1 MHERDGHTD
10 THTHTHTYR
19 QTDTA
24 WRHRPRLHSIA
35 RQTLLRAM
43 TTKEKTDSRLSV
55 LLAEMIGISLHAA
68 TRHGKIGLR
77 GDLSPC
83 TLLVASHSES
93 GIRNTSMHSEPVCHP
108 RLWCL
113 GHLLTQATSTSA
125 QLPVVSKLYI
135 FEMSWNVWQCCYQPI
150 SQYEFRPIKWLLS
163 PKSRVKIG
171 LIPLPEASSPPL
183 PPAAIKK
190 HYIAKCSAYVKMH
203 YINKKSPHVSPQRY
217 SGV

>member
-1 MHERDGHTD
+1 MVKKFRRYAYSFSQNARTWRTHR
-10 THTHTHTYR
+10 HTHTHTYR

-55 LLAEMIGISLHAA
+55 LVAEMIGISLHAA
-68 TRHGKIGLR
+68 TRHGKIGLH

-83 TLLVASHSES
+83 TLLVASHSEL
-93 GIRNTSMHSEPVCHP
+93 GIRNTSMHTEPVCHP

-171 LIPLPEASSPPL
+171 LIPPSWSFL
-183 PPAAIKK
+183 
-190 HYIAKCSAYVKMH
+190 
-203 YINKKSPHVSPQRY
+203 SPHFHQLPSKNITLQNAVHMSKCTI
-217 SGV
+217 